1 MDGGWPES
9 PPPVRPEHRSL
20 WVALVWLSAG
30 VECGLHACHLFA
42 ELPPG
47 GSLSSGQLAEFFD
60 LPAPYFSK
68 HLQALSKAGIAVASP
83 GPRGGYRLARLADE
97 VTVLEVVEAIEGPAA
112 AFRFLE
118 IRQRGRAALPAR
130 TYRHPCAIAAAMGK
144 AEAAWRQELKRVT
157 WSGVR
162 ARGRRPAATEGRRN
176 QAQMMRREPEARPEV
191 SAARSERLPGR

>member
-144 AEAAWRQELKRVT
+144 AEAAWRQELKACDVE
-157 WSGVR
+157 
-162 ARGRRPAATEGRRN
+162 RGAC
-176 QAQMMRREPEARPEV
+176 
-191 SAARSERLPGR
+191 ARSSPGGHGGPAEPGTDDEAGARSSSGSVRRAE